1 MCSGMGIEYR
11 GKWKSENGKWT
22 SGTAMLGSLV
32 TGSAMFAPRQHGGRR
47 RIALKI
53 LILPLALACCAIS
66 ICGWSNRSKPND
78 PLERFARACGVPSA
92 IQQSPRIFASPDE
105 TSWHEYQSIK
115 QIPAWPS
122 EWTETASVWSRA
134 GSPVLVRVVGVGH
147 DFSDYSYYCFDH
159 QGILIRMERQFRT
172 VWRWGFAETIL
183 YDKKGN
189 EEERTSSYFDTRD
202 EHTIEP
208 PQESDLVTPA
218 KIFRNV
224 TSLPFSALLSAK
236 DRHP

>member
-1 MCSGMGIEYR
+1 
-11 GKWKSENGKWT
+11 
-22 SGTAMLGSLV
+22 MLGSMV

-53 LILPLALACCAIS
+53 LILPLALACCAI
-66 ICGWSNRSKPND
+66 CGWTSPSKPND
-78 PLERFARACGVPSA
+78 PLGRFARACGVPSA
-92 IQQSPRIFASPDE
+92 IQQSPRIFASHDE

-115 QIPAWPS
+115 EIPEWPS

-134 GSPVLVRVVGVGH
+134 SSPVLVRVVGVGQG
-147 DFSDYSYYCFDH
+147 FSDYSYYCFDH

-172 VWRWGFAETIL
+172 AWRWGFAETIM

-202 EHTIEP
+202 DHTIEP
-208 PQESDLVTPA
+208 PQESDRVKSA

-224 TSLPFSALLSAK
+224 TSFPFFALLSAR
-236 DRHP
+236 DQHPSVR

>member
-1 MCSGMGIEYR
+1 MCSGMRIEYR

-22 SGTAMLGSLV
+22 SDTAMLGSLV
-32 TGSAMFAPRQHGGRR
+32 TGLAMFAARQQGDRR
-47 RIALKI
+47 RITLKTW
-53 LILPLALACCAIS
+53 ILPLALACCAI
-66 ICGWSNRSKPND
+66 CGWSSRSKPND

-115 QIPAWPS
+115 EIPEWPS

-134 GSPVLVRVVGVGH
+134 GSPVLVRVVGVGQ

-172 VWRWGFAETIL
+172 AWRWGFAETIL

-189 EEERTSSYFDTRD
+189 EEERTSSYFDTRN
-202 EHTIEP
+202 EQAIEP
-208 PQESDLVTPA
+208 PQESDLVTSA

-224 TSLPFSALLSAK
+224 TSLPFFALLSAK

>member
-1 MCSGMGIEYR
+1 M
-11 GKWKSENGKWT
+11 
-22 SGTAMLGSLV
+22 
-32 TGSAMFAPRQHGGRR
+32 
-47 RIALKI
+47 
-53 LILPLALACCAIS
+53 ALACCAIG
-66 ICGWSNRSKPND
+66 GWSSRSRPND

-115 QIPAWPS
+115 EIPEWPS

-134 GSPVLVRVVGVGH
+134 GSPVLVRVVGLGQN
-147 DFSDYSYYCFDH
+147 FSDYSYYCFDH
-159 QGILIRMERQFRT
+159 RGILIRMERQFRT
-172 VWRWGFAETIL
+172 AWRWGFAETIL
-183 YDKKGN
+183 YDNKGN

>member
-1 MCSGMGIEYR
+1 
-11 GKWKSENGKWT
+11 
-22 SGTAMLGSLV
+22 MLGSMV

-53 LILPLALACCAIS
+53 LILPLALACCV
-66 ICGWSNRSKPND
+66 ICGWSSRSKPND
-78 PLERFARACGVPSA
+78 PLGRFARACGVPSA

-115 QIPAWPS
+115 EIPEWPS

-134 GSPVLVRVVGVGH
+134 GSPVLVRVVGVGQ

-172 VWRWGFAETIL
+172 AWRWGFAETIL
-183 YDKKGN
+183 YNKKGN

-202 EHTIEP
+202 DHTIEP
-208 PQESDLVTPA
+208 PQESDRVTPL
-218 KIFRNV
+218 KIFPRL
-224 TSLPFSALLSAK
+224 SLLPFFALLSPK
-236 DRHP
+236 DSHP

>member
-1 MCSGMGIEYR
+1 
-11 GKWKSENGKWT
+11 
-22 SGTAMLGSLV
+22 
-32 TGSAMFAPRQHGGRR
+32 
-47 RIALKI
+47 LKTW
-53 LILPLALACCAIS
+53 ILPLALACCAIG
-66 ICGWSNRSKPND
+66 GWSSRSRPND

-115 QIPAWPS
+115 EIPEWPS
-122 EWTETASVWSRA
+122 EWIETASVWSRA
-134 GSPVLVRVVGVGH
+134 GSPVLVRVVGVGQE
-147 DFSDYSYYCFDH
+147 FSDYSYYCFDH

-172 VWRWGFAETIL
+172 AWRWGFAETIL

-202 EHTIEP
+202 DHTIEP
-208 PQESDLVTPA
+208 PQESDLVTSA

-224 TSLPFSALLSAK
+224 MSLPFFALLSAK

>member
-1 MCSGMGIEYR
+1 MDERHC
-11 GKWKSENGKWT
+11 
-22 SGTAMLGSLV
+22 MLGSLV
-32 TGSAMFAPRQHGGRR
+32 AGLSMFAPRQYGDRR
-47 RIALKI
+47 RIASKVWI
-53 LILPLALACCAIS
+53 LALAVTCCAM
-66 ICGWSNRSKPND
+66 CGWSSRSKPND
-78 PLERFARACGVPSA
+78 PLQRFARACGIPSA

-105 TSWHEYQSIK
+105 SSWHEYQSVK
-115 QIPAWPS
+115 EIPEWPS

-134 GSPVLVRVVGVGH
+134 DSPVLVRVVGVGR
-147 DFSDYSYYCFDH
+147 DFSDYSYYCFDR
-159 QGILIRMERQFRT
+159 QGLLIRMERQFRT
-172 VWRWGFAETIL
+172 AWRWGFAETIL
-183 YDKKGN
+183 YDNKGN

-208 PQESDLVTPA
+208 PEESDLVTPA